1 MFKSFKRTLY
11 MLSGTLKGVFF
22 ILIILSV
29 IAILLYAQKLVND
42 LREESRDIVES
53 YAMMVRRI
61 GTSDDMDSNTLS
73 WVFSNITGRID
84 FPIIMTDSTKNPTGW
99 RGLDYETDDRSP
111 ETIAEIKKL
120 MHQMGR
126 QREPVVVKI
135 WDPDNEKER
144 IMHYLFYGESKNIT
158 QLSLLPYISLSIMG
172 LLALIALFGFSSI
185 KTSEQRFIW
194 VGMAKETAHQLG
206 TPVSS
211 LLGWVEVLR
220 SSDPDEIDLQT
231 ISQDMRT
238 DVGRLEK
245 VAARFSQIG
254 SMADLKVQDLRP
266 IFKDIVK
273 YFHRRL
279 PQSGKEVKIIV
290 NFDDIPPIAV
300 NRDLFEWTLENLIKN
315 SVDAVKQK
323 KGVIEITTGMIDD
336 KRIFIDIRDNG
347 IGITAKRKHDIFKPG
362 YSTKKRG
369 WGLGLNLAKRIV
381 EEYHNGK
388 LYVKE
393 SRPGEGTTMRIELGN

>member
-1 MFKSFKRTLY
+1 MFKSLKSTLY

-22 ILIILSV
+22 VLMIFSV
-29 IAILLYAQKLVND
+29 IAIILYAQKLVGD
-42 LREESRDIVES
+42 LREESRDIVEF
-53 YAMMVRRI
+53 YAMTIQRI
-61 GTSDDMDSNTLS
+61 GTSDIDSKALGWAFT
-73 WVFSNITGRID
+73 NITERID
-84 FPIIMTDSTKNPTGW
+84 FPIIMTDSEGNPTGW
-99 RGLDYETDDRSP
+99 RGLDLDPSDRSP
-111 ETIAEIKKL
+111 ETIAEVKKL

-126 QREPVVVKI
+126 QRPPVKVVIK
-135 WDPDNEKER
+135 DEGSEQESV
-144 IMHYLFYGESKNIT
+144 MHYLYYGESKNIT

-172 LLALIALFGFSSI
+172 LLVLIAFFGFSSI

-211 LLGWVEVLR
+211 LLGWVEVLK
-220 SSDPDEIDLQT
+220 STDGEDIDLKM
-231 ISQDMRT
+231 IAQDMRT

-254 SMADLKVQDLRP
+254 SMADLRVQDLNP
-266 IFKDIVK
+266 IFRDIAK

-279 PQSGKEVKIIV
+279 PQSGKEVKIIQ
-290 NFDDIPPIAV
+290 NFGDIPPIAV
-300 NRDLFEWTLENLIKN
+300 NRDLFEWALENLIKN
-315 SVDAVKQK
+315 SIDALKQQ
-323 KGVIEITTGMIDD
+323 KGIIEISTGMIDG
-336 KRIFIDIRDNG
+336 KRIYIDIRDNG

-388 LYVKE
+388 LYVKDT
-393 SRPGEGTTMRIELGN
+393 RPGEGTTMRIELG